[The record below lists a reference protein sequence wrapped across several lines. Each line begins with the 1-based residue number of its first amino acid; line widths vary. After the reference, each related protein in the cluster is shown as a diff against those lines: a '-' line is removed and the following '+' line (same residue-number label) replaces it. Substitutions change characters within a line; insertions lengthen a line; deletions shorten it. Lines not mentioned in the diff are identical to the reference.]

1 MKTQAW
7 GTHVASTGYAASFFS
22 CGNSIVSR
30 FHVPWWKCLGTLQLS
45 LFYTAYSCI
54 SWAFALY
61 HHKENRLAMSPRED
75 LKDWILT
82 RTAERKTHWP
92 SRQRHSAHIFSAR
105 TVNAEMALLFTTLSV
120 WVYAMKP
127 TKARAWLWRLQSKG
141 NPPCCSLWSGRHGS
155 SCVLVTHFSSLSSS
169 ALKAR
174 FAFMDL
180 CGPSNLD
187 YLWNSP
193 AAARF
198 CIIQ

>member
-22 CGNSIVSR
+22 CGNSIVSC

-75 LKDWILT
+75 LKDWIPT

-92 SRQRHSAHIFSAR
+92 SRQRHTAHIYSVLAPWTQR
-105 TVNAEMALLFTTLSV
+105 WRCCLLRSRFEFTRWSRR
-120 WVYAMKP
+120 KRECDFEDC
-127 TKARAWLWRLQSKG
+127 RAKG
-141 NPPCCSLWSGRHGS
+141 TP
-155 SCVLVTHFSSLSSS
+155 
-169 ALKAR
+169 
-174 FAFMDL
+174 
-180 CGPSNLD
+180 
-187 YLWNSP
+187 P
-193 AAARF
+193 AARCDPGDTAPLVSS
-198 CIIQ
+198 